1 MSYERVLL
9 PVSGKHSGERAL
21 KALSQA
27 RKLDPKEIILLHAV
41 APSVGSPMPNIMRDQ
56 QDIAVK
62 AEALLAPL
70 AAELD
75 NAGISY
81 QTVIRHGLPVETIVK
96 AAKEMDAE
104 AIVMFSDGREDC
116 SVPSPSMCCATPR
129 CPCWSSVSR
138 PCRAIVIK
146 KPVPRN
152 GLFLMTASRPRQA
165 CTNRPVVRQC
175 LVEMPSGAMPSQSKE
190 PT

>member
-41 APSVGSPMPNIMRDQ
+41 APRPNIMRDQ

-75 NAGISY
+75 NAGIPY

-96 AAKEMDAE
+96 VAKEMDAE
-104 AIVMFSDGREDC
+104 AIVMFSDGRDDLTDRLFGSITEH
-116 SVPSPSMCCATPR
+116 VLRNTPL
-129 CPCWSSVSR
+129 
-138 PCRAIVIK
+138 
-146 KPVPRN
+146 PV
-152 GLFLMTASRPRQA
+152 L
-165 CTNRPVVRQC
+165 VVRQ
-175 LVEMPSGAMPSQSKE
+175 
-190 PT
+190 

>member
-62 AEALLAPL
+62 AWLLSPPNWTMPASPIRPSS
-70 AAELD
+70 A
-75 NAGISY
+75 
-81 QTVIRHGLPVETIVK
+81 TVCPWR
-96 AAKEMDAE
+96 
-104 AIVMFSDGREDC
+104 
-116 SVPSPSMCCATPR
+116 PS
-129 CPCWSSVSR
+129 SR
-138 PCRAIVIK
+138 PPRK
-146 KPVPRN
+146 WTPKPSSC
-152 GLFLMTASRPRQA
+152 SR
-165 CTNRPVVRQC
+165 TVV
-175 LVEMPSGAMPSQSKE
+175 
-190 PT
+190 TT

>member
-9 PVSGKHSGERAL
+9 PVSGKQSGERAL

-62 AEALLAPL
+62 AEA
-70 AAELD
+70 
-75 NAGISY
+75 GIPY

-104 AIVMFSDGREDC
+104 AIVMFSDGRDDLTDRLFGSITEH
-116 SVPSPSMCCATPR
+116 VLRNTPL
-129 CPCWSSVSR
+129 
-138 PCRAIVIK
+138 
-146 KPVPRN
+146 PV
-152 GLFLMTASRPRQA
+152 L
-165 CTNRPVVRQC
+165 VVRQ
-175 LVEMPSGAMPSQSKE
+175 
-190 PT
+190 

>member
-9 PVSGKHSGERAL
+9 PVSGKQSGERAL

-70 AAELD
+70 RRT
-75 NAGISY
+75 G
-81 QTVIRHGLPVETIVK
+81 QCRHPLSDRHPPRSARGDHRQGLQGN
-96 AAKEMDAE
+96 
-104 AIVMFSDGREDC
+104 GRR
-116 SVPSPSMCCATPR
+116 SHRHVLGRS
-129 CPCWSSVSR
+129 
-138 PCRAIVIK
+138 
-146 KPVPRN
+146 
-152 GLFLMTASRPRQA
+152 
-165 CTNRPVVRQC
+165 
-175 LVEMPSGAMPSQSKE
+175 
-190 PT
+190 

>member
-56 QDIAVK
+56 QDVTVK

-75 NAGISY
+75 NAGIPY
-81 QTVIRHGLPVETIVK
+81 QTVIRHGLPVETIVSRF
-96 AAKEMDAE
+96 ASQPRASAT
-104 AIVMFSDGREDC
+104 VCPWR
-116 SVPSPSMCCATPR
+116 PS
-129 CPCWSSVSR
+129 SR
-138 PCRAIVIK
+138 PPRK
-146 KPVPRN
+146 WTPKPSSC
-152 GLFLMTASRPRQA
+152 SR
-165 CTNRPVVRQC
+165 TVV
-175 LVEMPSGAMPSQSKE
+175 
-190 PT
+190 TT

>member
-9 PVSGKHSGERAL
+9 PVSGKQSGERAL

-75 NAGISY
+75 NAASPIRPSSA
-81 QTVIRHGLPVETIVK
+81 TVCPWR
-96 AAKEMDAE
+96 
-104 AIVMFSDGREDC
+104 
-116 SVPSPSMCCATPR
+116 PS
-129 CPCWSSVSR
+129 SR
-138 PCRAIVIK
+138 PPRK
-146 KPVPRN
+146 WTPKPSSC
-152 GLFLMTASRPRQA
+152 SR
-165 CTNRPVVRQC
+165 TVV
-175 LVEMPSGAMPSQSKE
+175 
-190 PT
+190 TT

>member
-56 QDIAVK
+56 QDIA
-62 AEALLAPL
+62 
-70 AAELD
+70 D
-75 NAGISY
+75 NAGIPY

-96 AAKEMDAE
+96 ASKEMDAE
-104 AIVMFSDGREDC
+104 AIVMFSDGRDDLTDRLFGSITEH
-116 SVPSPSMCCATPR
+116 VLRNTPL
-129 CPCWSSVSR
+129 
-138 PCRAIVIK
+138 
-146 KPVPRN
+146 PV
-152 GLFLMTASRPRQA
+152 L
-165 CTNRPVVRQC
+165 VVRQ
-175 LVEMPSGAMPSQSKE
+175 
-190 PT
+190 

>member
-9 PVSGKHSGERAL
+9 PVSGKQSGERAL

-75 NAGISY
+75 NASSA
-81 QTVIRHGLPVETIVK
+81 TVCPWR
-96 AAKEMDAE
+96 
-104 AIVMFSDGREDC
+104 
-116 SVPSPSMCCATPR
+116 PS
-129 CPCWSSVSR
+129 SR
-138 PCRAIVIK
+138 PPRK
-146 KPVPRN
+146 WTPKPSSC
-152 GLFLMTASRPRQA
+152 SR
-165 CTNRPVVRQC
+165 TVV
-175 LVEMPSGAMPSQSKE
+175 
-190 PT
+190 TT

>member
-9 PVSGKHSGERAL
+9 PVSGKQSGERAL

-75 NAGISY
+75 NAGIPY

-104 AIVMFSDGREDC
+104 AIVMFSDGRDDLTDRLFGSITEH
-116 SVPSPSMCCATPR
+116 VLRNTPLPVLVVR
-129 CPCWSSVSR
+129 
-138 PCRAIVIK
+138 CRAIVIK
-146 KPVPRN
+146 KACSPERAFFDDGVPAPA
-152 GLFLMTASRPRQA
+152 GLHKSA
-165 CTNRPVVRQC
+165 CRAT
-175 LVEMPSGAMPSQSKE
+175 MPS
-190 PT
+190 

>member
-27 RKLDPKEIILLHAV
+27 NKLDPKEIILLHAV
-41 APSVGSPMPNIMRDQ
+41 APSVGSPMPNLTSDK
-56 QDIAVK
+56 QDVTVK

-75 NAGISY
+75 KAGIVH

-96 AAKEMDAE
+96 TAQEMGAE
-104 AIVMFSDGREDC
+104 AIVMFSDGRDDLADKLFGSITEHVLR
-116 SVPSPSMCCATPR
+116 STPL
-129 CPCWSSVSR
+129 
-138 PCRAIVIK
+138 
-146 KPVPRN
+146 PV
-152 GLFLMTASRPRQA
+152 L
-165 CTNRPVVRQC
+165 VVRQ
-175 LVEMPSGAMPSQSKE
+175 
-190 PT
+190 

>member
-75 NAGISY
+75 NAGIPY

-104 AIVMFSDGREDC
+104 AIVMFSDGRDDLTDRLFGSITEH
-116 SVPSPSMCCATPR
+116 VLRNPPL
-129 CPCWSSVSR
+129 
-138 PCRAIVIK
+138 
-146 KPVPRN
+146 PV
-152 GLFLMTASRPRQA
+152 L
-165 CTNRPVVRQC
+165 VVRQ
-175 LVEMPSGAMPSQSKE
+175 
-190 PT
+190 

>member
-1 MSYERVLL
+1 M
-9 PVSGKHSGERAL
+9 

-27 RKLDPKEIILLHAV
+27 RKLDLKEIILLHAV

-75 NAGISY
+75 NAGIPY

-96 AAKEMDAE
+96 ASKEMDAE
-104 AIVMFSDGREDC
+104 AIVMFSDGRDDLTDRLFGSIPEH
-116 SVPSPSMCCATPR
+116 VLRNTPL
-129 CPCWSSVSR
+129 
-138 PCRAIVIK
+138 
-146 KPVPRN
+146 PV
-152 GLFLMTASRPRQA
+152 L
-165 CTNRPVVRQC
+165 VVRQ
-175 LVEMPSGAMPSQSKE
+175 
-190 PT
+190 

>member
-9 PVSGKHSGERAL
+9 PVSGKQSGERAL

-75 NAGISY
+75 NAGIPY
-81 QTVIRHGLPVETIVK
+81 QTVRSRTSATVCPW
-96 AAKEMDAE
+96 
-104 AIVMFSDGREDC
+104 R
-116 SVPSPSMCCATPR
+116 PS
-129 CPCWSSVSR
+129 SR
-138 PCRAIVIK
+138 PPRK
-146 KPVPRN
+146 WTPKPSSC
-152 GLFLMTASRPRQA
+152 SR
-165 CTNRPVVRQC
+165 TVV
-175 LVEMPSGAMPSQSKE
+175 
-190 PT
+190 TT

>member
-62 AEALLAPL
+62 A
-70 AAELD
+70 
-75 NAGISY
+75 
-81 QTVIRHGLPVETIVK
+81 
-96 AAKEMDAE
+96 AKEMDAE
-104 AIVMFSDGREDC
+104 AIVMFSDGRDDLTDRLFGSITEH
-116 SVPSPSMCCATPR
+116 VLRNTPL
-129 CPCWSSVSR
+129 
-138 PCRAIVIK
+138 
-146 KPVPRN
+146 PV
-152 GLFLMTASRPRQA
+152 L
-165 CTNRPVVRQC
+165 VVRQ
-175 LVEMPSGAMPSQSKE
+175 
-190 PT
+190 

>member
-75 NAGISY
+75 NAGIPY
-81 QTVIRHGLPVETIVK
+81 QTVK

-104 AIVMFSDGREDC
+104 AIVMFSDGRDDLTDRLFGSITEH
-116 SVPSPSMCCATPR
+116 VLRNTPL
-129 CPCWSSVSR
+129 
-138 PCRAIVIK
+138 
-146 KPVPRN
+146 PV
-152 GLFLMTASRPRQA
+152 L
-165 CTNRPVVRQC
+165 VVRQ
-175 LVEMPSGAMPSQSKE
+175 
-190 PT
+190 

>member
-9 PVSGKHSGERAL
+9 PVSGKQSGERAL

-75 NAGISY
+75 NAGIPY
-81 QTVIRHGLPVETIVK
+81 QTVIRHGLPVETIV
-96 AAKEMDAE
+96 
-104 AIVMFSDGREDC
+104 
-116 SVPSPSMCCATPR
+116 
-129 CPCWSSVSR
+129 
-138 PCRAIVIK
+138 
-146 KPVPRN
+146 
-152 GLFLMTASRPRQA
+152 
-165 CTNRPVVRQC
+165 
-175 LVEMPSGAMPSQSKE
+175 
-190 PT
+190 

>member
-9 PVSGKHSGERAL
+9 PVSGKQSGERAL

-75 NAGISY
+75 NAGIPY

-104 AIVMFSDGREDC
+104 AIVMFSDGRDDLTDRLFGSITEH
-116 SVPSPSMCCATPR
+116 VLRNTPL
-129 CPCWSSVSR
+129 
-138 PCRAIVIK
+138 RAIVIK

>member
-75 NAGISY
+75 NA
-81 QTVIRHGLPVETIVK
+81 VLRHGLPVETIVK

-104 AIVMFSDGREDC
+104 AIVMFSDGRDDLTDRLFGSITEH
-116 SVPSPSMCCATPR
+116 VLRNTPL
-129 CPCWSSVSR
+129 
-138 PCRAIVIK
+138 
-146 KPVPRN
+146 PV
-152 GLFLMTASRPRQA
+152 L
-165 CTNRPVVRQC
+165 VVRQ
-175 LVEMPSGAMPSQSKE
+175 
-190 PT
+190 